1 MTRSIKIIFFLLV
14 LNFVFIFSN
23 IFLEIWVTPFSLFL
37 EWIIFFLLGF
47 ILVFLVFKNKTK
59 SPFKIPLL
67 LAGFSAMAFLFFVL
81 LHIFVGI
88 GAVIGG
94 FEEPVFFILAVLVS
108 PLIFLISVF
117 KIIILL
123 FKKSF
128 YSKTRR

>member
-1 MTRSIKIIFFLLV
+1 MG
-14 LNFVFIFSN
+14 N
-23 IFLEIWVTPFSLFL
+23 PLFL

-81 LHIFVGI
+81 LHNFVSAGL
-88 GAVIGG
+88 G

-128 YSKTRR
+128 YS